1 MRPGTGGFQRC
12 RRAGLLLVIDVL
24 EHEGSIRLVVFAATL
39 LLLSIAE
46 LFLTPVPWTPQRWQR
61 LRENFGL
68 MLLNTVVLRLAFPVL
83 AVQFALQNGDGML
96 TRLHLPMWALIAM
109 SVLLLDM
116 LVYWQHRLLHRIP
129 WLWRLHRVHHCDE
142 DFDVSLAVRFH
153 PLEIALSM
161 GIKLAA
167 IALLGTPAIAVL
179 IFELALSAG
188 ALWTHTRLAL
198 PNSLERW
205 ARWIIITPTLHRIHH
220 RLKKSDQDSN
230 FGSTIS
236 LWDYL
241 FRSFRADAQSSSV
254 GFGTLPSTQTPHTLF
269 GLLLFPFR
277 HK

>member
-1 MRPGTGGFQRC
+1 ML
-12 RRAGLLLVIDVL
+12 A
-24 EHEGSIRLVVFAATL
+24 HEATLRLAVFAAVL
-39 LLLSIAE
+39 LALSVAE
-46 LFLTPVPWTPQRWQR
+46 LFLTPVPWTPKRWQR
-61 LRENFGL
+61 LRQNFGL
-68 MLLNTVVLRLAFPVL
+68 MLLNTLVLRIAFPVL
-83 AVQFALQNGDGML
+83 AVQFALQNSGGML
-96 TRLHLPMWALIAM
+96 TRLNLPTWALIAI

-116 LVYWQHRLLHRIP
+116 LVYLQHRLMHRSP

-167 IALLGTPAIAVL
+167 IALLGPPAIAVL

-198 PNSLERW
+198 PERLERW
-205 ARWIIITPTLHRIHH
+205 ARWIFITPTLHRVHH
-220 RLKKSDQDSN
+220 RLLKSDQDSN

-241 FRSFRADAQSSSV
+241 FRSFRADAQSKTA
-254 GFGTLPSTQTPHTLF
+254 GFGTLPRSHTPRSLF
-269 GLLLFPFR
+269 GLLLLPFR
-277 HK
+277 HKN

>member
-1 MRPGTGGFQRC
+1 MLAHEGTIRLSLF
-12 RRAGLLLVIDVL
+12 AALLLV
-24 EHEGSIRLVVFAATL
+24 
-39 LLLSIAE
+39 LSIAE
-46 LFLTPVPWTPQRWQR
+46 LFVTPVPWTAERWQR

-68 MLLNTVVLRLAFPVL
+68 MLLNTLVLRLAFPVL
-83 AVQFALQNGDGML
+83 AVQFALQHAAQNGDGLL
-96 TRLHLPMWALIAM
+96 THLQLPMWALIAI
-109 SVLLLDM
+109 SVLLLDL
-116 LVYWQHRLLHRIP
+116 LVYWQHRFMHLIP
-129 WLWRLHRVHHCDE
+129 ILWRLHRVHHCDE

-167 IALLGTPAIAVL
+167 IALLGAPAIAVL
-179 IFELALSAG
+179 IFELALSLG

-205 ARWIIITPTLHRIHH
+205 TRWIVVTPTLHRIHH
-220 RLKKSDQDSN
+220 RLEKSDQDSN

-241 FRSFRADAQSSSV
+241 FRSFRADAQSKSS
-254 GFGTLPSTQTPHTLF
+254 GFGTQPSSHTPHSLL

>member
-1 MRPGTGGFQRC
+1 M
-12 RRAGLLLVIDVL
+12 L

-39 LLLSIAE
+39 LVLSLAE
-46 LFLTPVPWTPQRWQR
+46 LFLTPVPWTPKRWQR

-68 MLLNTVVLRLAFPVL
+68 MLLNTLVLRVAFPVL
-83 AVQFALQNGDGML
+83 AVQFALQNANLQKAAGL
-96 TRLHLPMWALIAM
+96 LPHLHLPTWALIAI
-109 SVLLLDM
+109 SVALLDL
-116 LVYWQHRLLHRIP
+116 LVYWQHRLMHRIP
-129 WLWRLHRVHHCDE
+129 WLWRLHQVHHCDE

-153 PLEIALSM
+153 PIEIALSM

-167 IALLGTPAIAVL
+167 IALLGTPAAAVL

-198 PNSLERW
+198 PHRLELW

-220 RLKKSDQDSN
+220 RLEKSDQDSN

-236 LWDYL
+236 LWDFL
-241 FRSFRADAQSSSV
+241 FRSFRADAQSTTV
-254 GFGTLPSTQTPHTLF
+254 GFGTLPRTQTPHTLF

>member
-1 MRPGTGGFQRC
+1 ML
-12 RRAGLLLVIDVL
+12 A
-24 EHEGSIRLVVFAATL
+24 HEGTLRLAVFAAVL
-39 LLLSIAE
+39 LALSVAE

-61 LRENFGL
+61 LRQNFGL
-68 MLLNTVVLRLAFPVL
+68 MLLNTLVLRIAFPVL
-83 AVQFALQNGDGML
+83 AVQFALQQGDGL
-96 TRLHLPMWALIAM
+96 LARFALPNVPLIVI
-109 SVLLLDM
+109 SVLLLD
-116 LVYWQHRLLHRIP
+116 LVVYFQHRLLHRIP

-167 IALLGTPAIAVL
+167 IALLGSPAIAVL

-198 PNSLERW
+198 PERLERW
-205 ARWIIITPTLHRIHH
+205 ARWIFITPTLHRVHH
-220 RLKKSDQDSN
+220 RLLKSDQDSN

-241 FRSFRADAQSSSV
+241 FRSFRANPESKTA
-254 GFGTLPSTQTPHTLF
+254 GFGTLPSSHTPHTLL
-269 GLLLFPFR
+269 GLLLLPFR
-277 HK
+277 HKT

>member
-1 MRPGTGGFQRC
+1 ML
-12 RRAGLLLVIDVL
+12 A
-24 EHEGSIRLVVFAATL
+24 HEGSIRLAVFAATL
-39 LLLSIAE
+39 LVLSLAE

-83 AVQFALQNGDGML
+83 AVQFALQNGDGLLM
-96 TRLHLPMWALIAM
+96 RLHLPLWVLIAM

-116 LVYWQHRLLHRIP
+116 LVYWQHRLMHRIP

-167 IALLGTPAIAVL
+167 IALLGTPALAVL

-198 PNSLERW
+198 PDRFERW
-205 ARWIIITPTLHRIHH
+205 ARWIFITPTLHRIHH
-220 RLKKSDQDSN
+220 RLEKSDQDSN

-241 FRSFRADAQSSSV
+241 FRSFRTHAQSKTA
-254 GFGTLPSTQTPHTLF
+254 GFGTLPISHTPHTLL
-269 GLLLFPFR
+269 GLLFFPFR
-277 HK
+277 YK

>member
-1 MRPGTGGFQRC
+1 ML
-12 RRAGLLLVIDVL
+12 A
-24 EHEGSIRLVVFAATL
+24 HEGTLRLAAFAAVL
-39 LLLSIAE
+39 LALSLAE

-61 LRENFGL
+61 LRQNFGL
-68 MLLNTVVLRLAFPVL
+68 MLLNTLVLRIAFPVL
-83 AVQFALQNGDGML
+83 AVQFALQQGDGL
-96 TRLHLPMWALIAM
+96 LQRLALPSGLLIVM
-109 SVLLLDM
+109 SVLALD
-116 LVYWQHRLLHRIP
+116 LVVYLQHRLMHRIP
-129 WLWRLHRVHHCDE
+129 LLWRLHRVHHCDE

-167 IALLGTPAIAVL
+167 IALLGPPVIAVL

-198 PNSLERW
+198 PESLERW
-205 ARWIIITPTLHRIHH
+205 ARWIVITPTLHRIHH
-220 RLKKSDQDSN
+220 RLEKGDQNSN

-241 FRSFRADAQSSSV
+241 FRSFRADAQSHQP
-254 GFGTLPSTQTPHTLF
+254 GFGTQPSSHTPRSFL

-277 HK
+277 Y

>member
-1 MRPGTGGFQRC
+1 MRPGTGGFQWC
-12 RRAGLLLVIDVL
+12 GRAGLLLVIHVL

-39 LLLSIAE
+39 LALSLAE
-46 LFLTPVPWTPQRWQR
+46 LVLTPMPWTPQRRQR

-68 MLLNTVVLRLAFPVL
+68 MLLNTLVLRICFPVL
-83 AVQFALQNGDGML
+83 AVQFALQQDGGL
-96 TRLHLPMWALIAM
+96 LQHLQLPMWALIAI
-109 SVLLLDM
+109 SVLLLDL
-116 LVYWQHRLLHRIP
+116 LVYLQHRLMHQIP

-161 GIKLAA
+161 GLKLAA
-167 IALLGTPAIAVL
+167 IALLGAPALAVL
-179 IFELALSAG
+179 IFELTLSLG
-188 ALWTHTRLAL
+188 ALWTHTRLGL
-198 PNSLERW
+198 PKCVERW

-220 RLKKSDQDSN
+220 RLEKSDQDSN
-230 FGSTIS
+230 FGSSIS

-241 FRSFRADAQSSSV
+241 FRSFRADAQSTSSS
-254 GFGTLPSTQTPHTLF
+254 FGTLPSSQTPHTLF

>member
-1 MRPGTGGFQRC
+1 ML
-12 RRAGLLLVIDVL
+12 A
-24 EHEGSIRLVVFAATL
+24 HEGSIRLSLFASVL

-46 LFLTPVPWTPQRWQR
+46 LFLTPVPWTQQRWQR

-68 MLLNTVVLRLAFPVL
+68 MLLNTLVLRIAFPVL
-83 AVQFALQNGDGML
+83 AVQFALQQGDGFL
-96 TRLHLPMWALIAM
+96 QRLALPSGLLIVT
-109 SVLLLDM
+109 SVLALD
-116 LVYWQHRLLHRIP
+116 LVVYLQHRLMHRIP
-129 WLWRLHRVHHCDE
+129 LLWRLHRVHHCDE

-179 IFELALSAG
+179 IFELTLSAG

-198 PNSLERW
+198 PQGIERW
-205 ARWIIITPTLHRIHH
+205 ARWLIITPTLHRIHH
-220 RLKKSDQDSN
+220 RLEKGDQDSN

-241 FRSFRADAQSSSV
+241 FRSFRADPRSPQP
-254 GFGTLPSTQTPHTLF
+254 GFGTLPSNHTPHTF
-269 GLLLFPFR
+269 IGLLLFPFR
-277 HK
+277 H